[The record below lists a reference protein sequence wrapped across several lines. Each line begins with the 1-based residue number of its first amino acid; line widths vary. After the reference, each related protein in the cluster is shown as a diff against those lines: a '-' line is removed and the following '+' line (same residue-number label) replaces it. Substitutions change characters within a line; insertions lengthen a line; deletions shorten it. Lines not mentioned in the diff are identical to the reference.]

1 MCTDKFINFIFVLNS
16 LRVYDFCPLPLKV
29 PYSGLRSRSRTSR
42 SRESRHLETWQG
54 FVSVSVKLA
63 NVSVS
68 GLNVSVLDV
77 GGLGLGMKSEPLGL
91 VPVLD
96 AEVSVS
102 DRRVSRAFL
111 PLFPAGN
118 GSLLSGA
125 AVPRVPHLQGP
136 ESQVGRRL
144 PTVTD

>member
-1 MCTDKFINFIFVLNS
+1 MRFLSAT
-16 LRVYDFCPLPLKV
+16 LKV

-77 GGLGLGMKSEPLGL
+77 GGLGLGLGMKSEPLGL

>member
-1 MCTDKFINFIFVLNS
+1 VFFISIRYVT
-16 LRVYDFCPLPLKV
+16 RYVTI
-29 PYSGLRSRSRTSR
+29 SRSGQR
-42 SRESRHLETWQG
+42 L
-54 FVSVSVKLA
+54 
-63 NVSVS
+63 
-68 GLNVSVLDV
+68 GLGTQVSVLDV
-77 GGLGLGMKSEPLGL
+77 GGLGLGLGMKSEPLGL